1 MDGCCGWCRS
11 GSGKTDRGPGA
22 YAKDGEFTEVFWDQA
37 FDIMAEKYKAA
48 LKAKGPGGVGMFGS
62 GQWTIWEGYA
72 ANKLAPDNAC
82 THAKTWS
89 PIDAD

>member
-1 MDGCCGWCRS
+1 
-11 GSGKTDRGPGA
+11 
-22 YAKDGEFTEVFWDQA
+22 
-37 FDIMAEKYKAA
+37 MAENYKAA
-48 LKAKGPGGVGMFGS
+48 LKAKGPAGVGMFGS
-62 GQWTIWEGYA
+62 SRWTIWEGYA

>member
-1 MDGCCGWCRS
+1 MDGCCGCCRS

-22 YAKDGEFTEVFWDQA
+22 YAKDGEN
-37 FDIMAEKYKAA
+37 YKAA
-48 LKAKGPGGVGMFGS
+48 LKAKGPAGVGMFGS
-62 GQWTIWEGYA
+62 DQWTIWEGYA